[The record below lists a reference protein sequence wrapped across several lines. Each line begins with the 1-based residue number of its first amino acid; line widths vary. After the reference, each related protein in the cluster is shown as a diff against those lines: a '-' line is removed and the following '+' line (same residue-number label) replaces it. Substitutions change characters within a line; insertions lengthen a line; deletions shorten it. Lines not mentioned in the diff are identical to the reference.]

1 MFHRLHRWCLLGF
14 LLLLV
19 SVVPSVSASAAER
32 LTPLDLKAKSAAEQC
47 TAEIVKQFNLLL
59 SSGRLSVPQL
69 FDTFYVPI
77 PDTSPQKFHTQY
89 DRLTDGILQPILDKY
104 LARDSHF
111 VFVVAVDCNG
121 YLPTHDT
128 KYSQPLTGNPD
139 HDLLWNRTKR
149 IFDDRTGLAAARNTK
164 PFLLQHYSRDTG
176 EMMHDMSVPIFID
189 GRHWGA
195 VRIGYH
201 E

>member
-14 LLLLV
+14 LLLLMGA
-19 SVVPSVSASAAER
+19 VPSVSAAAER

-47 TAEIVKQFNLLL
+47 VAEIVKQFNLLL

-104 LARDSHF
+104 LAVDSHF

-128 KYSQPLTGNPD
+128 KYSQPLTGNRD
-139 HDLLWNRTKR
+139 HDLLWNRAKR
-149 IFDDRTGLAAARNTK
+149 IFDDRTGLAAAHNTQ